1 MNVPRGFL
9 HKKSRQAS
17 RQRHTT
23 DCEPLVISTAAT
35 ITIIPDVLRACGIH
49 LRSDNSLSAVVR
61 LLHFFV
67 LTPLPWLAVFPL
79 KTTTIHPYGI
89 SVYVHICHIYIY
101 KPHIYV
107 YTVEL
112 LVVMRSIKLI
122 ICVPRN
128 LQYAKK

>member
-101 KPHIYV
+101 KRQGGQKIPLKKGAKKAGRVCQSHIYISWAH
-107 YTVEL
+107 
-112 LVVMRSIKLI
+112 M
-122 ICVPRN
+122 
-128 LQYAKK
+128 